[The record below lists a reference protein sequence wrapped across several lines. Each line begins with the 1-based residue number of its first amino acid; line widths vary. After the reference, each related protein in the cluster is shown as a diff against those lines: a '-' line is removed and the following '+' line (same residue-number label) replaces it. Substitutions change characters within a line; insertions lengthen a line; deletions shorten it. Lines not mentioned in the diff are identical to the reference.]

1 MKITVIDDLQT
12 RLSDMPPHYIK
23 MHPPIARLQVG
34 EKGIELGVH
43 VIPLR
48 AFSLFLLPPPSS
60 PTKPSI
66 KPINSQDL
74 VVNSL
79 L

>member
-48 AFSLFLLPPPSS
+48 AFSLFFSPPSS